1 MVPVRRSPSR
11 DGNSAMTSAQRIS
24 LLVLLA
30 VLLAPAG
37 WAAPRNI
44 ADTAA
49 GGWQAPAAVD
59 GAAMARDR
67 VSLDQAVAMVRR
79 QTGGRIIKASTRRSN
94 GRAVHHIRVL
104 TRDGKVFTV
113 RIDAASGRRL

>member
-1 MVPVRRSPSR
+1 
-11 DGNSAMTSAQRIS
+11 MTRAPKIA

-30 VLLAPAG
+30 ALLSPAG
-37 WAAPRNI
+37 WAAPGSI
-44 ADTAA
+44 EKTAT
-49 GGWQAPAAVD
+49 GGWHAPVAIEGAV
-59 GAAMARDR
+59 MARDR

-79 QTGGRIIKASTRRSN
+79 QTSGRIIKASTRRSN
-94 GRAVHHIRVL
+94 GRAVHHVRVL